1 MRFADFDVLLRQA
14 LRRYAALERDGDV
27 AVFDHWRATEADL
40 VRVQR
45 RLGVR
50 LPEQYRGFLLRYGAG
65 RFLFVE
71 LLPADEG
78 RRWVETLVGANEPVD
93 EHGSGFVAVAPVG
106 TGDYWGFVVRDG
118 ICEDAVS
125 FRYHEDG
132 AVEPAADDF
141 LEFVAAEGLRVGR

>member
-1 MRFADFDVLLRQA
+1 MRFADFDVLLQQA

-27 AVFDHWRATEADL
+27 AGFDHWRATEADL
-40 VRVQR
+40 SRVEQV
-45 RLGVR
+45 LGVR
-50 LPEQYRGFLLRYGAG
+50 LPVQYCRFLLRYGAG
-65 RFLFVE
+65 AFLFVE

-78 RRWVETLVGANEPVD
+78 RRWAETLLAANEP
-93 EHGSGFVAVAPVG
+93 GSGFVAVAPVG

-118 ICEDAVS
+118 VCEDAVS

-141 LEFVAAEGLRVGR
+141 LEFVAAEGLRAGR

>member
-1 MRFADFDVLLRQA
+1 MKFAEFDVLLEQA

-27 AVFDHWRATEADL
+27 AVFDHWRATEGDL
-40 VRVQR
+40 VRVER
-45 RLGVR
+45 GLGVR
-50 LPEQYRGFLLRYGAG
+50 LPEQYRRFLLRYGAG

-78 RRWVETLVGANEPVD
+78 RRWVETLLGANGP
-93 EHGSGFVAVAPVG
+93 GAGFVAVAPVG
-106 TGDYWGFVVRDG
+106 TGDYWGFVVRGG
-118 ICEDAVS
+118 ICDEAVS

-141 LEFVAAEGLRVGR
+141 LEFIATEGLRVGR